1 MSHLSGAPMK
11 TPLQIEIGEL
21 VRLAVPLAAAQAGT
35 QLMSLVDAAVV
46 GRLGARQ
53 LGAVGVGNSLFF
65 FLTIIAMGIVMGVDP
80 MIAQAIGAGDPRR
93 ARQVMWQGV
102 WLSLA
107 VTVLISIPMMSL
119 APLVLEPIGIDA
131 GVASD
136 ATIFLLIRMVGV
148 APFLLFVVFRAY
160 ISRPRT
166 LPGP

>member
-11 TPLQIEIGEL
+11 IRLQIEIGEL

-93 ARQVMWQGV
+93 ARQVMRQESGCR
-102 WLSLA
+102 SLA
-107 VTVLISIPMMSL
+107 VTVLISIPLRVWRRSF
-119 APLVLEPIGIDA
+119 
-131 GVASD
+131 S
-136 ATIFLLIRMVGV
+136 
-148 APFLLFVVFRAY
+148 
-160 ISRPRT
+160 SR
-166 LPGP
+166 